1 MRISELAE
9 LAGVTVR
16 TVRYYHQVGVLAEP
30 PRQSNGY
37 RDYSAD
43 HLVTLLRIGQL
54 TDSGLSLAQAAAMAA
69 DCGSSSAD
77 EALDEVDKALE
88 AKIAALTE
96 QRERLARSRA
106 GDHVG
111 LSRAAAALS
120 LTPADTP
127 VAIVIAHLYRH
138 QPQAESFAE
147 ALQDPQIRSA
157 LASLQDRFDAIDE
170 TTPDDELHRLMARA
184 QSLVAGVTDG
194 LPSLTEDQLQ
204 VILDLAEHDL
214 NDRQKDF
221 MRLEIEPPS

>member
-16 TVRYYHQVGVLAEP
+16 TVRYYHQVGALAEP

-69 DCGSSSAD
+69 DCGSSAD
-77 EALDEVDKALE
+77 EALDEVDKVLE
-88 AKIAALTE
+88 AKITALTE

-127 VAIVIAHLYRH
+127 VAIVIAHLYRN

-194 LPSLTEDQLQ
+194 LPPLTEDQLQ